1 MKQAAERHLP
11 VLVIALAIL
20 ACGKTAVPAPL
31 WAAERSATKGGV
43 SGVVRVSATTLTP
56 GARLDCEFTVT
67 ASATTVIDTP
77 EFQAPGMETVEF
89 TAMPVSLDPGENV
102 LHTFRWTIQAG
113 PPGNVEHPKVSMGF
127 KTGQAAGSLVIGLP
141 EILIRSAFEP
151 GESTDKL
158 PPMEEHDA
166 L

>member
-1 MKQAAERHLP
+1 MKQAAEQHLRL
-11 VLVIALAIL
+11 LVIALAVV
-20 ACGKTAVPAPL
+20 ACGKPAVPAPP
-31 WAAERSATKGGV
+31 WAAERSASKDGV
-43 SGVVRVSATTLTP
+43 SGMVRVSATSLTP

-67 ASATTVIDTP
+67 ASATTVTNTP
-77 EFQAPGMETVEF
+77 EFQAPGLEIVEF
-89 TAMPVSLDPGENV
+89 TALPVSLGAGENV

-113 PPGNVEHPKVSMGF
+113 PPGNVEHPRVSMGF

-141 EILIRSAFEP
+141 QILIRSAFAP

-158 PPMEEHDA
+158 PPMEGRDA